1 MSWRPKPGGI
11 HTPSGLP
18 ALGSQPEDHWP
29 SADRPIMSAD
39 QDMLGRGRF
48 ARRVAE
54 VINGARQREESSV
67 LAIVGPWGSGKSSV
81 INLAR
86 GAGGA
91 EPFVEDL
98 RCKPL
103 GAAGRLLAD
112 RRTVRYDPVCRAQGQ
127 AWPQGS

>member
-1 MSWRPKPGGI
+1 MSWRPKLGAI
-11 HTPSGLP
+11 HTPSALP
-18 ALGSQPEDHWP
+18 PLGSQPEDHWP

-48 ARRVAE
+48 AKRVAE

-86 GAGGA
+86 AKLEA
-91 EPFVEDL
+91 L
-98 RCKPL
+98 NPL
-103 GAAGRLLAD
+103 LPSRHARYWLA
-112 RRTVRYDPVCRAQGQ
+112 RRASSRPGLAPP
-127 AWPQGS
+127 AWCC